1 VPRNSTTR
9 VRVLSST
16 IGLELKSESMYR
28 KIACKALA
36 SELVNAQ
43 GNSQLIFVDVHDK
56 LPLAILN
63 QSFPEKLSEP
73 YAEPSPESRQ

>member
-1 VPRNSTTR
+1 
-9 VRVLSST
+9 
-16 IGLELKSESMYR
+16 MYR